1 MSRFPETSDRS
12 RTLSPLSVVALVVL
26 GLLWWARFSRMSL
39 LERLTGWASA
49 TTGWS
54 ELPWPLGL
62 LTILTYRNRLRR
74 ENRNTTESPA
84 PKSVPAPEGNRHLT
98 GRTANG
104 TYNDLENPRMGS
116 AGTRF
121 GRNVTIDRTY
131 PDSER
136 LMQPN
141 PRTVSRELL
150 TRETFQPAETLNLL
164 AAAWIQFMIRDW
176 VSHGT
181 SPTDNPWEVPLAD
194 DDSWPEKP
202 MRILRMKE
210 DPNRPPDGEG
220 SPLPTST
227 STPTGGTVRRSTG
240 ATRHPGTKSGRER
253 MAS

>member
-1 MSRFPETSDRS
+1 MG
-12 RTLSPLSVVALVVL
+12 PLSVVVIVAL
-26 GLLWWARFSRMSL
+26 GLLWLARLTRTPAFAW
-39 LERLTGWASA
+39 LTGWAAA
-49 TTGWS
+49 TTRWAKG
-54 ELPWPLGL
+54 PWPLGL
-62 LTILTYRNRLRR
+62 VTILLYRNRLRR
-74 ENRNTTESPA
+74 ENLYDTESSAAKDVPT
-84 PKSVPAPEGNRHLT
+84 PKEERCLT
-98 GRTANG
+98 ARTAAG

-121 GRNVTIDRTY
+121 GRNVPIDRTF
-131 PDSER
+131 PDNER

>member
-1 MSRFPETSDRS
+1 MGRQPEKADPST
-12 RTLSPLSVVALVVL
+12 TIGPLSVVALVVL
-26 GLLWWARFSRMSL
+26 GLLWWARLSGMSL
-39 LERLTGWASA
+39 LERLSGWASA
-49 TTGWS
+49 TTKWAK
-54 ELPWPLGL
+54 LPWPLGL
-62 LTILTYRNRLRR
+62 LTILHYRNRLRR
-74 ENRNTTESPA
+74 ENLYDTESPV
-84 PKSVPAPEGNRHLT
+84 PKSVPAPEGTRHLSAP
-98 GRTANG
+98 TADG

-116 AGTRF
+116 VGTRF
-121 GRNVTIDRTY
+121 GRNVPIDRTH
-131 PDSER
+131 PDNER
-136 LMQPN
+136 LVQPN

-150 TRETFQPAETLNLL
+150 TRETFIPAESLNLL
-164 AAAWIQFMIRDW
+164 AAAWIQFMLRDW

-240 ATRHPGTKSGRER
+240 ATRHPGTKSGR
-253 MAS
+253 